1 MRATPSLLRL
11 TKAVGGD
18 ASAAAAMSAAIFG
31 PADAASS
38 DQPAVSRTLTKSTG
52 ALRPAAAAA
61 AATPRVPWRRPRG
74 GRGGARRHGP
84 KLVELGSA
92 QPIGRRRRAAAT
104 PAQRLGVE
112 RHRALAGT
120 EQDIPVRASHGFE
133 HTKRG

>member
-61 AATPRVPWRRPRG
+61 AANTAVSCVQPTVS
-74 GRGGARRHGP
+74 GAAP
-84 KLVELGSA
+84 VAMALNWSSSA
-92 QPIGRRRRAAAT
+92 
-104 PAQRLGVE
+104 
-112 RHRALAGT
+112 RHRRLAVAGAPP
-120 EQDIPVRASHGFE
+120 QPRRSASASGGVVPSQVESKIFL
-133 HTKRG
+133 